1 MMNNLFSTL
10 IFLLVVAGTPESP
23 FLDFSRAG
31 AGFYGSGREIPEPT
45 DILSVRIGVL
55 GPEKSSD
62 GRQMRVAIQMAI
74 DEANA
79 LGGYKLKVQ
88 SPSAPPSEEKSPR
101 LKGTRV
107 IPYEMVFRPDDGP
120 WGAAT
125 SQVVKFAYEDKVW
138 TIIGGLDGQRTHIA
152 ELVVTK
158 AWVPVISP
166 GTTDSTVDY
175 ANVPWVFRAV
185 PADSRQAEALLAFA
199 KRQGYSRLVVLS
211 EIEREAYASFKRLS
225 ESARHEHTTFV
236 LHLDYPPEN
245 PAAVIPQLQ
254 GNSLDAVVI
263 WGRAETAVPLIEGLR
278 RAGIQVPILACS
290 ALATPEVAKN
300 QAALGNLTVVA
311 PYDLSRYDSELENFQ
326 QRFESRTG
334 TQAGPLAVYSYDVAR
349 LVIGAIDKAGLNR
362 ALIRD
367 ELSGAKFNGLTGPYR
382 FSSLGGNEVEPVLM
396 NLQKN
401 GWSRIKEY

>member
-1 MMNNLFSTL
+1 MMNNFSLIL
-10 IFLLVVAGTPESP
+10 IFLLVVAGAPQAP
-23 FLDFSRAG
+23 YLDFSHAG

-45 DILSVRIGVL
+45 DLTSVRIGVL
-55 GPEKSSD
+55 GPEKSSE
-62 GRQMRVAIQMAI
+62 GRQMRAAIQMAI
-74 DEANA
+74 DEANTR
-79 LGGYKLKVQ
+79 GGYSLKVQ
-88 SPSAPPSEEKSPR
+88 PPSASPTGEKSPYCEAAR
-101 LKGTRV
+101 K

-125 SQVVKFAYEDKVW
+125 SQVVKFAYEDNVW

-185 PADSRQAEALLAFA
+185 PADNRQADALLAFA
-199 KRQGYSRLVVLS
+199 KRQGYTRLVVLS

-225 ESARHEHTTFV
+225 ESARHERTTFT

-245 PAAVIPQLQ
+245 PMSVIPQLQ
-254 GNSLDAVVI
+254 GISFDAAVI
-263 WGRAETAVPLIEGLR
+263 WGRAETAVTLIEGLR
-278 RAGIQVPILACS
+278 RVGIHVPVLVCS

-300 QAALGNLTVVA
+300 QAALGNLIVVA
-311 PYDLSRYDSELENFQ
+311 PYDLSRHDTELDNFQ
-326 QRFESRTG
+326 RHFESQTG
-334 TQAGPLAVYSYDVAR
+334 IQAGPLAAYSYDVTR
-349 LVIGAIDKAGLNR
+349 LVITAIDKAGLNR

-367 ELSGAKFNGLTGPYR
+367 ELAGTKFTGLTGPYR
-382 FSSLGGNEVEPVLM
+382 FSRLGGNETAPVLM
-396 NLQKN
+396 TLKEN
-401 GWSRIKEY
+401 GWCRIQ